1 MRVALY
7 TRVSTADQSVAMQL
21 DELRS
26 YCERRGLEIAEEYS
40 DVLSGAAESRPSLTR
55 LMADARRR
63 KFDAVLVYRFDRFA
77 RSLTHLVRALADFDA
92 LGVNFIS
99 LHEAV
104 DTSTPS
110 GRLIFAIFAGLSE
123 FERSLIRERVI
134 SGQASAR
141 RRGVRFGRP
150 RVSIDAGAIKELR
163 LQGKSF
169 PAIAKELHLS
179 VGTVFR
185 TAKQA

>member
-1 MRVALY
+1 MPGDGS
-7 TRVSTADQSVAMQL
+7 ST
-21 DELRS
+21 
-26 YCERRGLEIAEEYS
+26 
-40 DVLSGAAESRPSLTR
+40 
-55 LMADARRR
+55 
-63 KFDAVLVYRFDRFA
+63 FA
-77 RSLTHLVRALADFDA
+77 RSLTHLVKALADFDA
-92 LGVNFIS
+92 LGINFIS
-99 LHEAV
+99 LHESV

-150 RVSIDAGAIKELR
+150 RVSVDAGAIKDLR

-169 PAIAKELHLS
+169 PEIAKQLGLS
-179 VGTVFR
+179 VGTVFSHR
-185 TAKQA
+185 KADRRSLEQPTSTQRQPEPTGEYK

>member
-7 TRVSTADQSVAMQL
+7 TRVSTAGQSVAMQL

-26 YCERRGLEIAEEYS
+26 YCERRGLGSVEEGS

-123 FERSLIRERVI
+123 FERSL
-134 SGQASAR
+134 
-141 RRGVRFGRP
+141 
-150 RVSIDAGAIKELR
+150 
-163 LQGKSF
+163 
-169 PAIAKELHLS
+169 
-179 VGTVFR
+179 
-185 TAKQA
+185 